1 MGMSLVLPS
10 VLQRMADPRP
20 QLAGLTGDAKA
31 RFQKLQLDGVQ
42 KPVIRAAVINSVL
55 AALLVPF
62 LTPTFGWMPTRVWLA
77 VKLAI
82 SLVRVLAAVAYSR
95 SPWPMVEDPA
105 PRQFTLI
112 LLGIDGA
119 VWGAAGAWCAFGPSE

>member
-10 VLQRMADPRP
+10 MLQRMAEARP
-20 QLAGLTGDAKA
+20 HLAGLTGEART

-42 KPVIRAAVINSVL
+42 KHVIRAAVINSAL

-77 VKLAI
+77 AKLAV
-82 SLVRVLAAVAYSR
+82 SLVRVLAALAYSR
-95 SPWPMVEDPA
+95 ARWPMGDVA
-105 PRQFTLI
+105 FSRQLTLV
-112 LLGIDGA
+112 LLAVDGA
-119 VWGAAGAWCAFGPSE
+119 